1 MENAY
6 DIYRQNYVVEP
17 GYFYT
22 FRIVANQIVTTERFD
37 NLHQNMRGCKLPHEN
52 GNENL
57 FKFYSKN
64 GCELQCT
71 LRFIITQNFFKTYL
85 IRCFVKFLKGPEF

>member
-22 FRIVANQIVTTERFD
+22 FRVVANQIVTTERFD

-71 LRFIITQNFFKTYL
+71 LRFIITPDFFKLKTYIL
-85 IRCFVKFLKGPEF
+85 IIFNNNFKVL